1 MSHFSESLKAVRTKS
16 EKKQREA
23 ADYLGLS
30 LRTYQYY
37 EEGRSEPSIPRLI
50 RLADFFQVSLDEL
63 VGREWRGK
71 P

>member
-1 MSHFSESLKAVRTKS
+1 MSQFSESLKAVRTKS
-16 EKKQREA
+16 GKKQKEA

-50 RLADFFQVSLDEL
+50 KLADFFQVSMDEL
-63 VGREWRGK
+63 VGRDWIGG
-71 P
+71 